1 MDIRIQLYLF
11 QGLQGVPLSQF
22 QIRPQQFQPQQG
34 GRGQELPLGVR
45 PQTLWQGGIRYTIG
59 QPPMQGQPSMQG
71 QPRGD
76 PQMQGQPSLQG
87 QPSMQGQPQ
96 FQRAPPGVSP
106 KNFQGQPPPQG
117 QSPMQ
122 GKPQGGQH
130 PIQGQ
135 PPGPRGQ
142 MQGTPQ
148 MQGQQFEQFKKPAVP
163 PQQFQGR
170 LCIL

>member
-59 QPPMQGQPSMQG
+59 QTPMQGQPSMQG
-71 QPRGD
+71 QPRGG
-76 PQMQGQPSLQG
+76 PQMQGQP
-87 QPSMQGQPQ
+87 PTQGQPQ
-96 FQRAPPGVSP
+96 FQRAPPGVNP
-106 KNFQGQPPPQG
+106 NNFQGQPPPEGQLPIQG
-117 QSPMQ
+117 KPRGGQPPMQ
-122 GKPQGGQH
+122 GQPQG
-130 PIQGQ
+130 
-135 PPGPRGQ
+135 PGGQ

-148 MQGQQFEQFKKPAVP
+148 IQGQQFIRLP
-163 PQQFQGR
+163 PGVSLQEFQGR
-170 LCIL
+170 VNQNLWEN